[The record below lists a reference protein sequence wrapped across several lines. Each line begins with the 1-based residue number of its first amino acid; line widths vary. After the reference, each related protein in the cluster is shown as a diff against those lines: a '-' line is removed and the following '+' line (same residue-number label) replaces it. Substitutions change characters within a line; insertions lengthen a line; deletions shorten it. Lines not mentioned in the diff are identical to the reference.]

1 MATVTAIIF
10 ISNLELRLYFGEISA
25 QSLELLQVDHIKVQH
40 LEKYKLNLQD
50 QQNGI
55 RIRSKLLTLFK

>member
-25 QSLELLQVDHIKVQH
+25 QSLELLQVDPTKVPTFRKVQV
-40 LEKYKLNLQD
+40 KLT
-50 QQNGI
+50 
-55 RIRSKLLTLFK
+55 RSTKWN